1 VQNDFKL
8 KKTSNATK
16 EKIGKD
22 QAWKLIAGMKTVY
35 IGKGKKTVSF
45 EPDENNKEDILKA
58 SLGRTGNLRAP
69 SVQVKDTLFIG
80 FNDTIY
86 TPL

>member
-1 VQNDFKL
+1 MQNDFKL
-8 KKTSNATK
+8 KETANAAK

-22 QAWKLIAGMKTVY
+22 PAWKLISGMKTVY
-35 IGKGKKTVSF
+35 IGKGKKIVSF
-45 EPDENNKEDILKA
+45 EPDENNKADILKA

-86 TPL
+86 TSL